1 MVSYVVL
8 RCGSSA
14 LQIKHQNKN
23 EYSMQ
28 KLGCLLSLAF
38 VFEIQWGLESVTQDV
53 REALAY
59 SPLVSVLGIS
69 APLLN
74 G

>member
-1 MVSYVVL
+1 
-8 RCGSSA
+8 
-14 LQIKHQNKN
+14 
-23 EYSMQ
+23 MQ

-53 REALAY
+53 SEALAY

-69 APLLN
+69 APLLK

>member
-1 MVSYVVL
+1 M
-8 RCGSSA
+8 CGSSA

-38 VFEIQWGLESVTQDV
+38 VFEIQWGLESVIQDIS
-53 REALAY
+53 EALAY
-59 SPLVSVLGIS
+59 SPLESVLGLP
-69 APLLN
+69 APLLKE
-74 G
+74 